1 MQHSLVTG
9 HRFSRFSSRS
19 VELLIGF
26 CLFATAA
33 AGVAVK
39 DVASASLAILFLAS
53 LFYIHKWPVWWRAL
67 SRNEWLLLSALGLY
81 TLSGLISFYNVSDDY
96 EFVKHMGRYLRFLL
110 IVPVYLLL
118 SGSSAPFFKY
128 LLAGAIVSGPLYLS
142 FALMSAAE
150 HPGSPATGDYHHIT
164 FGDGAMLNALFLL
177 AVLLTWKTRMVVK
190 VIIAVAMICALYAA
204 ILSQARGAWLALPV
218 CGAVLFYFTV
228 KYGRLKIKVV
238 LPLLLLG
245 VAVLAVSPARELL
258 EGRVSEAVQE
268 VEAFASG
275 EKFDSSVGGRLAM
288 WDIAVDVW
296 QQHPVIGTGLGDFD
310 QEIEQRQVQGIY
322 ESIAVHASVHN
333 IYLQAL
339 ATTGTVGFLALCFA
353 LVIQPLRLF
362 YRAPG
367 EKPTPARLGGIM
379 LVLAYAVF
387 GLTES
392 WILRAPV
399 ISMFLIYLI
408 TLSVTVSKSKENI
421 NPQMDAGKNKN

>member
-1 MQHSLVTG
+1 M
-9 HRFSRFSSRS
+9 
-19 VELLIGF
+19 LIGL

-33 AGVAVK
+33 AGVGVK
-39 DVASASLAILFLAS
+39 DVASGSMAILFLIS
-53 LFYIHKWPVWWRAL
+53 LFYIRKWPVWWRAL
-67 SRNEWLLLSALGLY
+67 SRDEWLLLSALGLY

-118 SGSSAPFFKY
+118 SGSSVPFFKY

-142 FALMSAAE
+142 FALMSVAE
-150 HPGSPATGDYHHIT
+150 NPGMPASGSYHHIT
-164 FGDGAMLNALFLL
+164 FGDGAMLNALLLL
-177 AVLLTWKTRMVVK
+177 AVLLTWKTRTALK
-190 VIIAVAMICALYAA
+190 VIMALAMICALYAS

-218 CGAVLFYFTV
+218 CGAVLLYFTV

-238 LPLLLLG
+238 LPLLLLLG

-258 EGRVSEAVQE
+258 EDRVSEAVQE

-310 QEIEQRQVQGIY
+310 QEIEQRQEQGIY

-339 ATTGTVGFLALCFA
+339 ATTGTVGFLLLCFA

-367 EKPTPARLGGIM
+367 EKLAPARLGGIM

-408 TLSVTVSKSKENI
+408 TLSVTASKLKEI
-421 NPQMDAGKNKN
+421 NSPQMDAGKNKT

>member
-1 MQHSLVTG
+1 MLHSLVTG
-9 HRFSRFSSRS
+9 RWFSRFSLRP
-19 VELLIGF
+19 VELLLGL

-33 AGVAVK
+33 AGVAVR
-39 DVASASLAILFLAS
+39 DVASASMAVLFLVS
-53 LFYIHKWPVWWRAL
+53 LFYIRKWPVWWRAL

-81 TLSGLISFYNVSDDY
+81 ALSGLVSYYNVSDEY

-118 SGSSAPFFKY
+118 SGSSAPLFKY

-142 FALMSAAE
+142 FALLSAAE
-150 HPGSPATGDYHHIT
+150 NPGLPASGNYHHIT
-164 FGDGAMLNALFLL
+164 FGDGAMLNVLFLL
-177 AVLLTWKTRMVVK
+177 AVLLTWKIRTVVK
-190 VIIAVAMICALYAA
+190 VVMAVAIVCALYAS

-218 CGAVLFYFTV
+218 CGAVLLYFTV

-258 EGRVSEAVQE
+258 ESRVGEAVQE

-310 QEIEQRQVQGIY
+310 LEMESRQSQGIY
-322 ESIAVHASVHN
+322 ESVEVMASVHN

-339 ATTGTVGFLALCFA
+339 ATTGTVGFLVLCFA

-367 EKPTPARLGGIM
+367 EKPAPARLGGIM

-399 ISMFLIYLI
+399 ISVFLIYLI
-408 TLSVTVSKSKENI
+408 TLSVTVSKLKESN
-421 NPQMDAGKNKN
+421 NP